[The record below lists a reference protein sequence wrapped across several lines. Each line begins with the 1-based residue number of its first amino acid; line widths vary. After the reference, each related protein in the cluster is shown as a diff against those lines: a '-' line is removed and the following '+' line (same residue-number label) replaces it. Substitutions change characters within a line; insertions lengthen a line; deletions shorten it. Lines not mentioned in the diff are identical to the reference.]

1 MPPPEPLLEK
11 RLRAVHTYTKWS
23 LLGSVLVFALVPLLV
38 LLFKGSGLWTIPLAA
53 LQIVFT
59 VFVGRLTLR
68 GLSEYGT
75 VRWTDRELLVT
86 LALSLVSAAV
96 LIPTAEPTYS
106 AWAAFSPAAAAGA
119 AAAVLPSPARWV
131 QTAVM
136 AGLTALIGLVQ
147 PYLYWTVCIVVV
159 ALVSMITVSQA
170 WLWDVTE
177 QVNAARSTES
187 ELAVANERLRFAA
200 DLHDVLGH
208 SLEVIAMKAELAV
221 RLPDDERARATMAEV
236 RQTAHDALSEVRD
249 VVRGYRR
256 VDLATELGGI
266 RSLLE
271 AAGIACRITGSL
283 PSSHQPL
290 FGAVLREAITN
301 VLRHAAATRCEITF
315 DGSAVTVLNDGV
327 AGAPQDGTGTGL
339 TGLAARVHAVG
350 GRFTAGAEPGG
361 TFRVSAEIPVVR
373 EEKP

>member
-1 MPPPEPLLEK
+1 MPSPEPSLEK
-11 RLRAVHTYTKWS
+11 RLRAVRAYTKWS
-23 LLGSVLVFALVPLLV
+23 LLLSVQVFAGLPLFVVAFADVDWWRVPLVAMQLVFMV
-38 LLFKGSGLWTIPLAA
+38 L
-53 LQIVFT
+53 
-59 VFVGRLTLR
+59 VGRLTLR
-68 GLSEYGT
+68 GMSEYGC
-75 VRWTDRELLVT
+75 VRPSDPQLLIT
-86 LALSLVSAAV
+86 LGLSLASCAAMVSIV
-96 LIPTAEPTYS
+96 NIGVS
-106 AWAAFSPAAAAGA
+106 AWAAFSPAAAASA
-119 AAAVLPSPARWV
+119 AAAVLPSPLRWV
-131 QTAVM
+131 QSAIM
-136 AGLTALIGLVQ
+136 AGLTSLITVVQ
-147 PYLYWTVCIVVV
+147 PNYYWLTAAIVVV
-159 ALVSMITVSQA
+159 MITGVTVTQA

-177 QVNAARSTES
+177 QVNAARATES

-256 VDLATELGGI
+256 VDLSTELGGI

-271 AAGIACRITGSL
+271 AAGITCGITGSL
-283 PSSHQPL
+283 PSAQQPL
-290 FGAVLREAITN
+290 FGAVLREAVTN

-315 DGSAVTVLNDGV
+315 DGPRVTVVNDGV
-327 AGAPQDGTGTGL
+327 ADSAQDGTGTGL

-361 TFRVSAEIPVVR
+361 TFRVSAEIP